1 MKATLLPL
9 VFVVIVSAFTAFGQ
23 AGLGVDLSFNAVPSQ
38 ALNAGPVQ
46 QRALVQPDRKIIV
59 YGGANAVDGVA
70 AGSILRLNTDGT
82 IDPTF
87 TYCGCGVEVLE
98 RVLLLPDGKLIIS
111 GSGLTGSVARLNSDG
126 SLDSVLFGADA
137 SRSYFVEAVQP
148 DGKLLVTERGSFQG
162 FSNWAL
168 RRFNADGTPDGS
180 FAPINLASGS
190 PSFAVVG
197 GIEFLPDGRFYL
209 AVTSGSFGSSVSL
222 TRRNVDGS
230 IDASWASPSF
240 SSGGSPSTANLAAI
254 DLYADG
260 SLLVAGRFATVNGVP
275 KAHLVKLLPAG
286 NVDLNFAT
294 PAAIWGTG
302 VELLPSGR
310 ILFSG
315 VVDASG
321 MIRIFRLNSDG
332 TSDDTFTMDAAIETA
347 SGPWEVDSSGRI
359 IFFGKPAKSSNP
371 RLYRL
376 FGDGGIDTS
385 FDPNLTVYADVYAL
399 LKQSDG
405 RVIVTGT
412 FSQMNGVAKARIAR
426 VNADGTL
433 DPTFD
438 PGIGFDLPP
447 YEIIQQPDG
456 KLIVI
461 GDFTSFNGTPRSR
474 IARLKADGSLD
485 DTFTVQVPSAIRTV
499 ALQPDGKILIG
510 GDFLTVNGMSRTKIA
525 RLESNGGLDAA
536 FNPVFGNGSI
546 EKIIVL
552 QDQKILVGGS
562 FSGVNGFNR
571 SNLVRLEAGGT
582 LDAAYDPPSF
592 GLSNMWLQPDGK
604 LVRSNNT
611 TLSRLNADGTLDS
624 GFSAPNFSTSS
635 SGDQR
640 LDSLAIMS
648 DGSMVVGGRF
658 DFVGQT
664 PRQNLTRLSSDGT
677 WDPLFLPRG
686 TNDRVATLVKEPGV
700 EKVLIGGDLTTVNKV
715 SRAGIARLNIS
726 AFRVVTPF
734 DYDGDGISD
743 VSVFRASES
752 KWYVLRSSDF
762 GVTQQTFAIAGDVP
776 VPADYDG
783 DGKTDFAIFRPSSG
797 DWWYLSSVTSQQVFA
812 HWGVSG
818 DIPLPSDFDGNGRA
832 DYVVFRPS
840 SNTWYRL
847 SSTTGQFQ
855 TSVFGLAGDKPL
867 IGDFDGDGKSDL
879 AVYRPSDGNWW
890 WQSSVDGIHRA
901 TNWGISTD
909 IPVPA
914 DYDGDGKTDFAAYRP
929 STGTWWIYNSSDA
942 SFTIGP
948 FGVSEDIPV
957 PADFDG
963 DGRADRSVF
972 RPSSGIWYELRS
984 SSGFSAF
991 QFGISSDTPTQAAFQ
1006 Q

>member
-1 MKATLLPL
+1 MKFTLLTL
-9 VFVVIVSAFTAFGQ
+9 LFALFFSAILTFGQ
-23 AGLGVDLSFNAVPSQ
+23 AISGVDLSFNAVPSQ
-38 ALNAGPVQ
+38 ALSSGPVQ
-46 QRALVQPDRKIIV
+46 QRTLVQPDGKIIV

-70 AGSILRLNTDGT
+70 AGQILRLNTDGT

-98 RVLLLPDGKLIIS
+98 RVILLPDGKLIIS
-111 GSGLTGSVARLNSDG
+111 GNGINGSMARLNSDG
-126 SLDSVLFGADA
+126 SLDTIFFGTD
-137 SRSYFVEAVQP
+137 SRRYYFVEAVQP
-148 DGKLLVTERGSFQG
+148 DGKLLVTERISSQG
-162 FSNWAL
+162 FSSYSL
-168 RRFNADGTPDGS
+168 RRFNADGLPDVSFTPI
-180 FAPINLASGS
+180 ALASGS
-190 PSFAVVG
+190 PSFASVG
-197 GIEFLPDGRFYL
+197 GIEFLADGRFYL
-209 AVTSGSFGSSVSL
+209 GVTSGSFGSSISL
-222 TRRNVDGS
+222 TRRNSDGS
-230 IDASWASPSF
+230 VDSSWAAPSF
-240 SSGGSPSTANLAAI
+240 SSGGSPSTANLAGL
-254 DLYADG
+254 DLVADG

-275 KAHLVKLLPAG
+275 KAHLVKILPAG
-286 NVDLNFAT
+286 NVDLSFAT

-302 VELLPSGR
+302 VELLPSGK

-321 MIRIFRLNSDG
+321 MIRIFRLNADG
-332 TSDDTFTMDAAIETA
+332 TSDGTFTMDAAIETT
-347 SGPWEVDSSGRI
+347 SGTWGVDPSGRI
-359 IFFGKPAKSSNP
+359 IFFGKPAQSSNP

-376 FGDGGIDTS
+376 LEDGNIDSS
-385 FDPNLTVYADVYAL
+385 FNPNLTVYSDVYAL
-399 LKQSDG
+399 LKQPDG
-405 RVIVTGT
+405 KIVVAGT
-412 FSQMNGVAKARIAR
+412 FTQMNGVAKARIAR

-438 PGIGFDLPP
+438 PGTGFDSPP
-447 YEIIQQPDG
+447 SELLQQPDG
-456 KLIVI
+456 KIVVI

-474 IARLKADGSLD
+474 IARLNGDGSLD
-485 DTFTVQVPSAIRTV
+485 ETFSAQVSSTIRTI

-510 GDFLTVNGMSRTKIA
+510 GDFSTVNGTARTKIA
-525 RLESNGGLDAA
+525 RLEPNGSLDMA
-536 FNPVFGNGSI
+536 FNPVFGNGSV

-552 QDQKILVGGS
+552 PDQKILVGGP

-582 LDAAYDPPSF
+582 LDVAYDPPTF
-592 GLSNMWLQPDGK
+592 GVSNMWLQPDGK
-604 LVRSNNT
+604 LIRSNNT
-611 TLSRLNADGTLDS
+611 TLSRLNVDGTLDL

-658 DFVGQT
+658 DYVGQT

-677 WDPLFLPRG
+677 WDSLFLPRG

-700 EKVLIGGDLTTVNKV
+700 EKVLIGGDFTMVDAVT
-715 SRAGIARLNIS
+715 RAGIARLNVS
-726 AFRVVTPF
+726 PYRVVTPF

-743 VSVFRASES
+743 VSVFRASEN

-783 DGKTDFAIFRPSSG
+783 DGKTDIAVFRPSSG
-797 DWWYLSSVTSQQVFA
+797 DWWYLSSFTGQQVFA
-812 HWGVSG
+812 HWGMSS
-818 DIPLPSDFDGNGRA
+818 DIPLPSDFDGDGRA

-847 SSTTGQFQ
+847 SSATGQFQ
-855 TSVFGLAGDKPL
+855 STVFGLAGDKPL

-879 AVYRPSDGNWW
+879 AIFRPSDGNWW
-890 WQSSVDGIHRA
+890 WQSSVDGIQRA

-909 IPVPA
+909 ILVPA
-914 DYDGDGKTDFAAYRP
+914 DYDGDGKTDFAVYRP
-929 STGTWWIYNSSDA
+929 STGTWWIFNSSDA

-963 DGRADRSVF
+963 DGKADRAVF
-972 RPSSGIWYELRS
+972 RPSTGIWYLLRS
-984 SSGFSAF
+984 TSGFSAF